1 MTDFEDGLWSE
12 LVREHGAELLHL
24 GPRPRNRSRRAWRAP
39 LAAGAVAVTGVI
51 VAAALTITASN
62 SPPAYA
68 LVVHANGTVTLT
80 INELVGISPVN
91 AQLARL
97 GVRARVARVEPGCTA
112 EGHFIRTRLHLHP
125 KSGLPVEPEKLR
137 PGLGGIRMVIHP
149 SEIPPGDTLL
159 LTARRMDGTHDGAPF
174 QALGMSMGL
183 YRGPAPA
190 CRR

>member
-1 MTDFEDGLWSE
+1 MTDFEDALWSQ
-12 LVREHGAELLHL
+12 LVSEHGAELLHL
-24 GPRPRNRSRRAWRAP
+24 RPRPRARRRRSPRAP
-39 LAAGAVAVTGVI
+39 LAAGAAAVTAVI
-51 VAAALTITASN
+51 AAAALTITAGN

-97 GVRARVARVEPGCTA
+97 GVRARVARIEPGCTVR
-112 EGHFIRTRLHLHP
+112 GHFIRARWHLRP

-149 SEIPPGDTLL
+149 REIPTGDTLL
-159 LTARRMDGTHDGAPF
+159 LTARRMDGTHDGTPF
-174 QALGMSMGL
+174 QAIGMSMGL